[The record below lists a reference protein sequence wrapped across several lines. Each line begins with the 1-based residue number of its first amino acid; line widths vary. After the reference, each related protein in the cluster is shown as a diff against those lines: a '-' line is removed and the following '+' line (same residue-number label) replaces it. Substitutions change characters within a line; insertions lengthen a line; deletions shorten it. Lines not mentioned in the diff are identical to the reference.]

1 MSPAAFKLVLRYL
14 YTNSVSLSV
23 ASLEDVFNLLDLSER
38 FLLKRLKNVCESI
51 LKKVLD
57 IDNVVEI
64 LKYCGIYDL
73 PDLKQTCLQMISK
86 YRVLLCTKEHLSAL
100 EPSILVDLAVMLAKP
115 DLQPQPGSS

>member
-1 MSPAAFKLVLRYL
+1 M
-14 YTNSVSLSV
+14 SLSV
-23 ASLEDVFNLLDLSER
+23 ASLDDVFNLLDLSER
-38 FLLKRLKNVCESI
+38 FLLRRLKNVCESI

-73 PDLKQTCLQMISK
+73 PDLKSTCLQMICK

-100 EPSILVDLAVMLAKP
+100 EPSILVDLAVLLAKP
-115 DLQPQPGSS
+115 DLQQPSSS

>member
-1 MSPAAFKLVLRYL
+1 M
-14 YTNSVSLSV
+14 SLSV
-23 ASLEDVFNLLDLSER
+23 ASLDDVFNLLDLSER
-38 FLLKRLKNVCESI
+38 FLLRRLKNVCESI

-73 PDLKQTCLQMISK
+73 PDLKQTCLHMISK
-86 YRVLLCTKEHLSAL
+86 YRVLLCTKEHLSSL

-115 DLQPQPGSS
+115 DLQQQQQPGSS